1 MDKIR
6 IAECHCAD
14 VALWSDNEK
23 VPGGAP
29 HHAGPQSSCE
39 WVLLM
44 CLLWHHSVLSHTWF
58 LTSGLLLVPWMCEV
72 IHIAIVW
79 RFDRVERT
87 VFSSWM
93 NDITEIRS
101 TLSTVYG
108 CLLLIVDHQAVD
120 VLLGVYSFSTLFN
133 RLWMSP
139 FHSRAPGCGCLDECW
154 QFNPKH
160 TLVLSAKTSCGSWLS
175 NWLDVLR
182 IS

>member
-29 HHAGPQSSCE
+29 HHTRPQSSCE

-44 CLLWHHSVLSHTWF
+44 CLLWHHGVLSHTWF

-72 IHIAIVW
+72 IHITSIW
-79 RFDRVERT
+79 RFDRAGRT

-93 NDITEIRS
+93 NDIIQI
-101 TLSTVYG
+101 LSTW
-108 CLLLIVDHQAVD
+108 I
-120 VLLGVYSFSTLFN
+120 N
-133 RLWMSP
+133 RLWMSS
-139 FHSRAPGCGCLDECW
+139 FCFRASGCGCLVGVGSLVNLKRTLWCRLFSIDEVVDSRVYW
-154 QFNPKH
+154 M
-160 TLVLSAKTSCGSWLS
+160 
-175 NWLDVLR
+175 
-182 IS
+182 